1 MFYITALKKYN
12 NPRKRSGAIVSLL
25 SALLLNTAHANQASV
40 FVTQGN
46 TEVLLSQQ
54 ADLIFTDG
62 TSNQEQAITID
73 STQTYQAID
82 GLGFALT
89 EASTSALAQLPSEQ
103 QNTLLQ
109 ELFSVDNGNGISM
122 VRVSIGASDLSTSLY
137 TYNEA
142 NTSDNNFTPKAN
154 STYYIDNPAQ
164 GLRLGALV
172 DGEQPYTAD
181 NSPTGEDFEW
191 QFIPAGEGY
200 WYIQRAAGGDTPR
213 LRTNDTNMANLSSA
227 TSNGTWEKF
236 ALSAGEG
243 DGRYFLSL
251 PLKGFG
257 NHDRLQIDDDG
268 LVRMAD
274 NDQSA
279 GTWESFTF
287 TEVSTSNSFS
297 LAGPDLQTLI
307 PILQKI
313 RAINPNIKI
322 LGTPWTAPRWMK
334 TNNDWVGGELKPENY
349 DDFAQYFLQYLEAM
363 AALNLDIWGITV
375 QNEPEN
381 DHNEPSMVMT
391 ASQQYQFINDH
402 LGPLLASS
410 SQSAVKILG
419 FDHNLDNIDFPIE
432 VAQSQYV
439 EGSAFHLY
447 AGDISA
453 MSTVAEA
460 TGKSV
465 YLTEQFTGI
474 PAGDSAE
481 ELAAA
486 FNQDLSWHLE
496 NVVIGSIRNG
506 SKAVL
511 EWNLVTSPP
520 TTSVGCVVCLGAIT
534 IEQDNSSIKR
544 NVAYYIIS
552 QLSSALQ
559 AGAVRIDSGQISGDL
574 HHVAFTNPDE
584 STVVLMYNAAN
595 TAINTGINWQ
605 DSYVNYDIPA
615 RSAATIK
622 WVAPS
627 VIPTDIKIEAEDF
640 VSMSGIQLEATTDDN
655 GGQNVGWID
664 NNDSLTYDVNIT
676 TSGYY
681 DVAYRIASTATASL
695 TLQQGNSSFAT
706 QSIPNTSDWQNW
718 QTVSQTVFL
727 AAGNQPFT
735 ITANAANW
743 NLNWFSLTPTDEP
756 ITDDNNGNDN
766 DNNNDND
773 NDNDSNNNNVDNDND
788 GVLDNLDNCPNTI
801 ANKAVD
807 ANGCEISTSS
817 CDGVNAYPNWTSK
830 DWEGGDLNHNEAD
843 DLMSYQGNVYAA
855 NWYTNTIPGS
865 DNTWRFV
872 SSCK

>member
-1 MFYITALKKYN
+1 MFYFTSFKK
-12 NPRKRSGAIVSLL
+12 PKIPHRKNSVIVTLL
-25 SALLLNTAHANQASV
+25 SALLMTTAQANEASV
-40 FVTQGN
+40 VVTQGN
-46 TEVLLSQQ
+46 TEALLSQQ
-54 ADLIFTDG
+54 SNLNFVDG
-62 TSNQEQAITID
+62 TSNQPQAITID
-73 STQTYQAID
+73 SAQTFQTID

-89 EASTSALAQLPSEQ
+89 EASTAAIAQLPSNQ
-103 QNTLLQ
+103 QDALLQ

-122 VRVSIGASDLSTSLY
+122 VRISIGASDLSTSLY

-142 NTSDNNFTPKAN
+142 NTSDNNFIPQAN

-172 DGEQPYTAD
+172 NGEEPYTAG
-181 NSPTGEDFEW
+181 NSPTGADFEW

-213 LRTNDTNMANLSSA
+213 LRTNDTNMADLSIA
-227 TSNGTWEKF
+227 TSDGTWEKF
-236 ALSAGEG
+236 ALSTGEG

-257 NHDRLQIDDDG
+257 NHDRLQIDNDG
-268 LVRMAD
+268 LVRMVD

-297 LAGPDLQTLI
+297 LAGPDLQTLV

-349 DDFAQYFLQYLEAM
+349 EDFAQYFLQYLQAM
-363 AALNLDIWGITV
+363 AALNLNIWGITV

-391 ASQQYQFINDH
+391 ATQQYQFINDH

-447 AGDISA
+447 AGNINA
-453 MSTVAEA
+453 MGTVAEA
-460 TGKSV
+460 TSKSV

-474 PAGDSAE
+474 PTGNTEAE
-481 ELAAA
+481 LVAA
-486 FNQDLSWHLE
+486 FDQDLSWHLE

-534 IEQDNSSIKR
+534 IEQGNNMSR
-544 NVAYYIIS
+544 NVSYYIIS

-605 DSYVNYDIPA
+605 GSYVNYTIPA

-622 WVAPS
+622 WAATT
-627 VIPTDIKIEAEDF
+627 VIPTDIKVEAEDF
-640 VSMSGIQLEATTDDN
+640 VSMNGIQLEATTDDG

-664 NNDSLTYDVNIT
+664 NNDSLTYEANIT
-676 TSGYY
+676 ASGYY
-681 DVAYRIASTATASL
+681 DIAYRIASTATASL
-695 TLQQGNSSFAT
+695 TLQQGNNSFPV
-706 QSIPNTSDWQNW
+706 QSIPNTGDWQNW

-727 AAGNQPFT
+727 IAGIQPLT
-735 ITANAANW
+735 VTANASNW
-743 NLNWFSLTPTDEP
+743 NLNWFALTPTEEP
-756 ITDDNNGNDN
+756 NNGD
-766 DNNNDND
+766 DGDSNNNDN
-773 NDNDSNNNNVDNDND
+773 NDNNTTDSDND
-788 GVLDNLDNCPNTI
+788 GVFDNLDNCPNTT

-830 DWEGGDLNHNEAD
+830 DWEAGDFNHNEAD

-855 NWYTNTIPGS
+855 NWYTNSIPGS
-865 DNTWRFV
+865 DNTWRFIR
-872 SSCK
+872 SCQ

>member
-1 MFYITALKKYN
+1 MFYLPYLTKTN
-12 NPRKRSGAIVSLL
+12 NPSKRNYAIISLL
-25 SALLLNTAHANQASV
+25 SALLITTAQANEASV
-40 FVTQGN
+40 VVTQGN
-46 TEVLLSQQ
+46 TEALLSQQ
-54 ADLIFTDG
+54 NNLSFIDG
-62 TSNQEQAITID
+62 TSNQPQAITID
-73 STQTYQAID
+73 SAQTYQTID

-89 EASTSALAQLPSEQ
+89 EASTAALAQLPSDQ
-103 QNTLLQ
+103 QDALLH

-142 NTSDNNFTPKAN
+142 NTSDNNFTPQAN

-164 GLRLGALV
+164 GLRLGASV
-172 DGEQPYTAD
+172 DGVQPYTAD
-181 NSPTGEDFEW
+181 NSPTGADFEW
-191 QFIPAGEGY
+191 QFIPAGQGY

-213 LRTNDTNMANLSSA
+213 LRTNDTNMADLSSV
-227 TSNGTWEKF
+227 TSDGTWEKF
-236 ALSAGEG
+236 ALSPGEG

-268 LVRMAD
+268 LVRMVD

-287 TEVSTSNSFS
+287 TQVSTPNSFS
-297 LAGPDLQTLI
+297 LAGPDLQTLV

-313 RAINPNIKI
+313 RAINPDIKI

-334 TNNDWVGGELKPENY
+334 TNNAWVGGELKPENY
-349 DDFAQYFLQYLEAM
+349 DDYAQYFLQYLQAM
-363 AALNLDIWGITV
+363 SALNLDIWGITV

-419 FDHNLDNIDFPIE
+419 FDHNLDNITFPIE

-453 MSTVAEA
+453 MGTVAAA

-465 YLTEQFTGI
+465 YLTEQYTGI
-474 PAGDSAE
+474 PEGDTDAE
-481 ELAAA
+481 LINA
-486 FNQDLSWHLE
+486 FDQDLSWHLE

-534 IEQDNSSIKR
+534 IEQGNNINR
-544 NVAYYIIS
+544 NVSYYIIS

-574 HHVAFTNPDE
+574 HHVAFTNPDK

-605 DSYVNYDIPA
+605 DSFVNYTIPA

-622 WVAPS
+622 WAANS
-627 VIPTDIKIEAEDF
+627 VVPTDIKIEAEDF
-640 VSMSGIQLEATTDDN
+640 VSMNGIQLEATTDQG

-664 NNDSLTYDVNIT
+664 NNDSLTYETNIT
-676 TSGYY
+676 ASGYY
-681 DVAYRIASTATASL
+681 NVAYRIASTATASL
-695 TLQQGNSSFAT
+695 TLQQGNSSFAA
-706 QSIPNTSDWQNW
+706 QSIPNTGGWQNW

-727 AAGNQPFT
+727 TAGNQPLT
-735 ITANAANW
+735 VTANASNW
-743 NLNWFSLTPTDEP
+743 NFNWLALTPADEP
-756 ITDDNNGNDN
+756 ITDDGDSDN
-766 DNNNDND
+766 DGDGDGDNNDNTSD
-773 NDNDSNNNNVDNDND
+773 TDND
-788 GVLDNLDNCPNTI
+788 GVIDNLDNCPNTA
-801 ANKAVD
+801 ANTAVD
-807 ANGCEISTSS
+807 ANGCEVSTSS

-830 DWEGGDLNHNEAD
+830 DWAGGDFNHNEAD
-843 DLMSYQGNVYAA
+843 DLMSYQGNIYAA
-855 NWYTNTIPGS
+855 NWYTNSIPGS

-872 SSCK
+872 RNCQ